1 MKRKGSPRSDLT
13 EADVANIR
21 ELVAWRRDEIKRINS
36 IAGPKALAEKFEVST
51 VTIHKIGT
59 YRTW

>member
-21 ELVAWRRDEIKRINS
+21 ELIAWRRDEIKRINS